1 MTSDSELEI
10 SADLGGE
17 VRISEAEIGGRRA
30 AAASEL
36 LLLPLAGGE
45 CAGSFGAR
53 RRGLGSGPGFGTVG
67 CEVGGVITS
76 GRSSRGAITSGAAAG
91 GVDDAPGTPGSAQC
105 GMASLIELTGGF
117 ISPRI
122 LSAISRPEM
131 HTSRPEVPEPVPLQN
146 LSQNLDK
153 SRVNL
158 ENLEVLETAACRAS
172 PALG

>member
-1 MTSDSELEI
+1 MARETRLDEIIRAVEASWGRDAHALYFHVDS
-10 SADLGGE
+10 
-17 VRISEAEIGGRRA
+17 RA
-30 AAASEL
+30 AA
-36 LLLPLAGGE
+36 
-45 CAGSFGAR
+45 GSQLS
-53 RRGLGSGPGFGTVG
+53 RGMITSGRSR
-67 CEVGGVITS
+67 GGVITS
-76 GRSSRGAITSGAAAG
+76 GAASG

-131 HTSRPEVPEPVPLQN
+131 HISRPEVPEPVPLQN

-172 PALG
+172 PALGS

>member
-1 MTSDSELEI
+1 M
-10 SADLGGE
+10 
-17 VRISEAEIGGRRA
+17 RILEAEIGGRRA

-67 CEVGGVITS
+67 CEVGGEITS
-76 GRSSRGAITSGAAAG
+76 GCSSRGAITSGAVAG
-91 GVDDAPGTPGSAQC
+91 GVDDAPAPGTPGSAQC

-131 HTSRPEVPEPVPLQN
+131 HISRPEVPEPVPLQN

-158 ENLEVLETAACRAS
+158 ENLEVLGTAACRAS
-172 PALG
+172 PALGS

>member
-1 MTSDSELEI
+1 MITSDSELEI

-67 CEVGGVITS
+67 CDVGGVITS

-91 GVDDAPGTPGSAQC
+91 GVDDAPGTPGSA
-105 GMASLIELTGGF
+105 LTLTLTLT
-117 ISPRI
+117 R
-122 LSAISRPEM
+122 
-131 HTSRPEVPEPVPLQN
+131 
-146 LSQNLDK
+146 
-153 SRVNL
+153 
-158 ENLEVLETAACRAS
+158 
-172 PALG
+172 